1 MAVYNLNARHALLYS
16 TIGYLSNEQKSLENA
31 RFLLLTSFLY
41 ILIGTA
47 IEIVFFTLYNGRYH
61 PFGKIIM
68 SDDDDDSMDLEQ
80 VKSSFWSD
88 KFDFLRKWN
97 NIKNADRPKKFCDQT
112 QDTNTFPKYTA
123 VNGELELKVISE
135 FQSLNKKNSDNA
147 DNLKDESRLIAQ
159 NIVSNLIESLDLG
172 DELPQVTTEQ
182 QQPAVN
188 QKNDPEAV
196 ELIKDYECIKDK
208 QMKEWHFLT
217 LMVIIIL
224 LFGLFTGMA
233 VVFGLGLNV
242 QIGKSIFYSKLKNHS
257 Q

>member
-1 MAVYNLNARHALLYS
+1 
-16 TIGYLSNEQKSLENA
+16 
-31 RFLLLTSFLY
+31 
-41 ILIGTA
+41 
-47 IEIVFFTLYNGRYH
+47 
-61 PFGKIIM
+61 M

-80 VKSSFWSD
+80 VKSSFWTD
-88 KFDFLRKWN
+88 KFNFLRKWN
-97 NIKNADRPKKFCDQT
+97 NIKNAVHMTADRPKKFCDQT
-112 QDTNTFPKYTA
+112 QDTNTFPKYTV

-135 FQSLNKKNSDNA
+135 LQSLNKKNSEIE

-196 ELIKDYECIKDK
+196 ELINDYECIEDK

-242 QIGKSIFYSKLKNHS
+242 QIGKSLFYLK
-257 Q
+257 

>member
-1 MAVYNLNARHALLYS
+1 
-16 TIGYLSNEQKSLENA
+16 
-31 RFLLLTSFLY
+31 
-41 ILIGTA
+41 
-47 IEIVFFTLYNGRYH
+47 
-61 PFGKIIM
+61 M
-68 SDDDDDSMDLEQ
+68 SDDDDSMDLEQ

-97 NIKNADRPKKFCDQT
+97 NIKNAVHMTADRPKKFCDQT
-112 QDTNTFPKYTA
+112 QDTNTFPKYTV

-135 FQSLNKKNSDNA
+135 LQSLNKNNSEKD
-147 DNLKDESRLIAQ
+147 LKDESRLIGQ
-159 NIVSNLIESLDLG
+159 DIVSNLIESLDLG
-172 DELPQVTTEQ
+172 DELPQETEQ

-196 ELIKDYECIKDK
+196 ELINDYECIDDK
-208 QMKEWHFLT
+208 HMKEWHFLT

-242 QIGKSIFYSKLKNHS
+242 VQIGKSLLYFK
-257 Q
+257 

>member
-1 MAVYNLNARHALLYS
+1 
-16 TIGYLSNEQKSLENA
+16 
-31 RFLLLTSFLY
+31 
-41 ILIGTA
+41 
-47 IEIVFFTLYNGRYH
+47 
-61 PFGKIIM
+61 M
-68 SDDDDDSMDLEQ
+68 SDDIDDDDSMDLEQ
-80 VKSSFWSD
+80 VKGSFWTD
-88 KFDFLRKWN
+88 KFNFLRKWN
-97 NIKNADRPKKFCDQT
+97 NIKNAVHMTADRPKKFCNQT
-112 QDTNTFPKYTA
+112 QDINTVSKFTV

-135 FQSLNKKNSDNA
+135 LQSFKHKKYSEND

-172 DELPQVTTEQ
+172 DELPQVTTKQ

-188 QKNDPEAV
+188 QKNDPETV
-196 ELIKDYECIKDK
+196 ELIKDYECIQDK

-242 QIGKSIFYSKLKNHS
+242 VQIGKSLLYLK
-257 Q
+257 

>member
-1 MAVYNLNARHALLYS
+1 
-16 TIGYLSNEQKSLENA
+16 
-31 RFLLLTSFLY
+31 
-41 ILIGTA
+41 
-47 IEIVFFTLYNGRYH
+47 
-61 PFGKIIM
+61 M

-97 NIKNADRPKKFCDQT
+97 NIKNAVHMTADRPKKFCDQT
-112 QDTNTFPKYTA
+112 QDINTFPKYTV

-135 FQSLNKKNSDNA
+135 LQSLNKKYSEND
-147 DNLKDESRLIAQ
+147 DNLKDESRLIAH
-159 NIVSNLIESLDLG
+159 NIVSNFLESLDLG

-242 QIGKSIFYSKLKNHS
+242 QIGKSLLYLK
-257 Q
+257 